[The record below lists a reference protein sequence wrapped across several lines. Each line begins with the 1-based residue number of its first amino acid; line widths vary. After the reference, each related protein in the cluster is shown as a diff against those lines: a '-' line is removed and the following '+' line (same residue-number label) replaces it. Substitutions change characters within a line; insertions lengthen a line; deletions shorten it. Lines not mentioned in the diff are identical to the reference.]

1 MRTINGED
9 WRQHV
14 VTVNTIFF
22 KLQHLFLH
30 KIKYYSH
37 HEKHTVTTQ
46 TKSGSY
52 YLKLRQVTYFLNIFH
67 RTTS

>member
-22 KLQHLFLH
+22 SNFNVYSY
-30 KIKYYSH
+30 IK
-37 HEKHTVTTQ
+37 
-46 TKSGSY
+46 
-52 YLKLRQVTYFLNIFH
+52 
-67 RTTS
+67 